1 MVMTDVLAVVM
12 MMMTRVYLSP
22 TQKYGM
28 ADCPYMSSSDVC
40 CDLILMVMTG
50 VYLSSTLKYGMADCP
65 YMSSSDACY
74 CDLILMMTDVLPMV
88 MKEVSFLVN
97 KVLALEM
104 MLMTRVYLSSTLKYG
119 MADCLHRMSNYG
131 IYYDSILMTGVF
143 LSSTL
148 KYGMADCLHRMSNY
162 SQTPSLLVL
171 VAAAAAAAIQ
181 VLSP

>member
-1 MVMTDVLAVVM
+1 MVMTDVLAVM
-12 MMMTRVYLSP
+12 MMMTGVYLSP

-50 VYLSSTLKYGMADCP
+50 VYLSSTQKYGMADCP

-74 CDLILMMTDVLPMV
+74 CDLILMVMTDVLPMV
-88 MKEVSFLVN
+88 MREVSFLVN

>member
-1 MVMTDVLAVVM
+1 MEMTDVLAVVM
-12 MMMTRVYLSP
+12 MMTGVYLSP

-40 CDLILMVMTG
+40 CDLILMVM
-50 VYLSSTLKYGMADCP
+50 P
-65 YMSSSDACY
+65 
-74 CDLILMMTDVLPMV
+74 DVLPMV
-88 MKEVSFLVN
+88 MREVSFLVN

-104 MLMTRVYLSSTLKYG
+104 MLMCRMYLSSTQKYG

-143 LSSTL
+143 LSSTQ

-162 SQTPSLLVL
+162 SQTPSLLAL
-171 VAAAAAAAIQ
+171 VAAAAAAIQ

>member
-1 MVMTDVLAVVM
+1 MEMTDVLAVVM
-12 MMMTRVYLSP
+12 MMMTGVYLSP
-22 TQKYGM
+22 TLKYGM
-28 ADCPYMSSSDVC
+28 ADCPYMSSNDVC

-50 VYLSSTLKYGMADCP
+50 VYLSSTQKYGMADCP

-74 CDLILMMTDVLPMV
+74 CDLILMVMPDVLPMV
-88 MKEVSFLVN
+88 MREVSFLVN

-104 MLMTRVYLSSTLKYG
+104 MLMCRMYLSSTQKYG

-143 LSSTL
+143 LSSTQ

-162 SQTPSLLVL
+162 SQTPSLLAL
-171 VAAAAAAAIQ
+171 VAAAAAAIQ